1 MKKFLGSLL
10 VLASALMLTA
20 CGGAGSSKDAD
31 AGSTN
36 NGSSEKITLWAW
48 DETFNIKAAEIAKE
62 YYENKDVTVEVVTM
76 SQNDIVQKLNTSLA
90 SGNTEGLPNIVLIED
105 YRIQS
110 YLTSYPDAFSDLG
123 SIVKEKDFSDYKFA
137 VNKVDDKIY
146 GVPFDSGVA
155 GIFYRRDYFEEA
167 GYKEADLQ
175 DINWDDLIKIAR
187 VVKDKTGHALMT
199 MDPSDLGLTRI
210 IMQSTG
216 KWFTDESGEKVT
228 LKGNKALEYALKIQ
242 ATILKEGLAEQVSD
256 WDGGVNGVQSGS
268 VASAIQGCWYASTIQ
283 GAEDQTGKW
292 GIAPI
297 PVIKGDA
304 NSKHSS
310 NIGGGGWYVI
320 KGLPGEEQ
328 AKEFLGQTFASN
340 VDLMNQLAKE
350 VGVISTL
357 KAASK
362 SPIYQ
367 EGVAFYDGQKVFED
381 FSNWSAE
388 VPKVNYGKDTYAI
401 ESILTESLQEVIN
414 GGDVDK
420 VLTNVQKQA
429 EDQLEN

>member
-1 MKKFLGSLL
+1 MKKFLSSLL
-10 VLASALMLTA
+10 ILASVLMLTA
-20 CGGAGSSKDAD
+20 CGGSGNSKDVD
-31 AGSTN
+31 KGHTDN
-36 NGSSEKITLWAW
+36 DDREKITLWAW
-48 DETFNIKAAEIAKE
+48 DETFNIKAAEIAKD
-62 YYENKDVTVEVVTM
+62 YYENKKVDLEIVTM
-76 SQNDIVQKLNTSLA
+76 SQDDIVQKLNTSLA

-105 YRIQS
+105 YRIQG
-110 YLTSYPDAFSDLG
+110 YLTSYPDAFSDLS
-123 SIVKEKDFSDYKFA
+123 SIVKEENFSEYKFA

-155 GIFYRRDYFEEA
+155 GVFYRRDYFAEA

-175 DINWDDLIKIAR
+175 NITWDDLIKIAR
-187 VVKDKTGHALMT
+187 DVKDKTGHALMT
-199 MDPSDLGLTRI
+199 MNPSDLGLTRI

-216 KWFTDESGEKVT
+216 KWFTDETGEKVT

-256 WDGGVNGVQSGS
+256 WDGGVNGVQSGEVAGS
-268 VASAIQGCWYASTIQ
+268 VQGCWYTSTIQ
-283 GAEDQTGKW
+283 GAKDQSGKW

-320 KGLPGEEQ
+320 KGLSGEKQ

-340 VDLMNQLAKE
+340 IDLMNQLAKE

-357 KAASK
+357 KVASE

-367 EGVAFYDGQKVFED
+367 EGVAFYNGQKVFED
-381 FSNWSAE
+381 FSKWSAE

-414 GGDVDK
+414 GEDINK